1 VNCLGAAPHFQNHA
15 SGVLVDLMVDGA
27 KLQRG
32 QHAAR
37 RIREVL
43 PFLAAMRYKVRM
55 KTTPITL
62 LVLLACALPA
72 QAEVYKCRQPDGRTE
87 ISNSPCS
94 GGSSTVKAI
103 PDDTVS
109 EASRQQ
115 AERNADRLEDYTD
128 QLEAKRKAGEAAER
142 KQLKEQ
148 QASAPQGPSPAS
160 VQACLQTLE
169 RMALD
174 LSRRAELEDGCRTS
188 GSVQPVY
195 VQDPYYYGGSG
206 YIRPPYPPHPPRPLP
221 TPLPAPITP
230 AKPVDLY
237 KVPGAPRNR

>member
-1 VNCLGAAPHFQNHA
+1 
-15 SGVLVDLMVDGA
+15 M
-27 KLQRG
+27 
-32 QHAAR
+32 
-37 RIREVL
+37 L
-43 PFLAAMRYKVRM
+43 PFLATMRYKVRM
-55 KTTPITL
+55 TTTPITL

-94 GGSSTVKAI
+94 GGSSTLKAI

-128 QLEAKRKAGEAAER
+128 QLEAKRKAGEAAEG

-174 LSRRAELEDGCRTS
+174 LSRRAELEEGCRAS

-206 YIRPPYPPHPPRPLP
+206 YIRPPYPPHPPRPVP
-221 TPLPAPITP
+221 TPVPAPVTP

-237 KVPGAPRNR
+237 KVPSAPRHR